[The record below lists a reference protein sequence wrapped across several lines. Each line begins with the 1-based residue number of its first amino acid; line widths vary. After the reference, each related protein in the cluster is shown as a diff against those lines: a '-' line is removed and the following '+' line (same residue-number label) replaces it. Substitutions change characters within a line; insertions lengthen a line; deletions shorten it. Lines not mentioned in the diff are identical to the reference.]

1 MITVGDLFETFI
13 KNPLTSKKLVKQV
26 EYVKLR
32 ASLLQ
37 IFTANLNFN
46 ICARNW
52 REYLKDELR
61 HYQFLSS
68 TPSRTNE
75 FPYIQ
80 NPDEER
86 VDICCSLI
94 CAAVWIVYCIRCMVW
109 NNIMHHHLHVIW
121 FFSRKGDISIW
132 IFYFVLNEVK
142 VLGISIFLSLFI
154 AISSKI

>member
-32 ASLLQ
+32 APLLQ
-37 IFTANLNFN
+37 IFTANLNSN

-121 FFSRKGDISIW
+121 FFSRQGYI
-132 IFYFVLNEVK
+132 YLNILFCNIMYVYP
-142 VLGISIFLSLFI
+142 LSIFELHSMTLW
-154 AISSKI
+154 